1 MERRHFLRTGFLA
14 AAGGTAVATVSATVS
29 APAQERGGCG
39 LAIGTYGLQSMPL
52 DEAIRLI
59 AATGYNALEIT
70 ALPGTTG
77 APSVLK
83 SGDDRSR
90 IRDLI
95 GESGL
100 RLCGI
105 MAGIEPQR
113 DEAKHQE
120 QLADLYYLIQLG
132 HDLSPDKAPVIQTVL
147 GGKDWEGSR
156 ELFRD
161 RIANWVQV
169 AGDQRGLLSIKPHRS
184 HAMSVP
190 AEAAWLIEQLG
201 SPARLGMT
209 YDYSHYAFREPPLSI
224 AETVS
229 ASLPLTN
236 YVAVKDAVMADGVV
250 RFALAGESGSWD
262 HADIISALHD
272 GGYRGDLCCEV
283 SSQIWKSDPGYDPVK
298 ATKLC
303 YDNMVAAFDRAGVAR
318 R

>member
-1 MERRHFLRTGFLA
+1 MERRHFLKTSLLA
-14 AAGGTAVATVSATVS
+14 AAAPAVATGAD
-29 APAQERGGCG
+29 RGGCG
-39 LAIGTYGLQSMPL
+39 LAIGTYGMPSMPL

-59 AATGYNALEIT
+59 ASTGYNALEIT
-70 ALPGTTG
+70 ALPGTSG
-77 APSVLK
+77 DPAILK
-83 SGDDRSR
+83 SPDDRAR

-100 RLCGI
+100 RLSGI

-132 HDLSPDKAPVIQTVL
+132 HDLSPEKAPVVQTVL
-147 GGKDWEGSR
+147 GGKNWDESR
-156 ELFRD
+156 DLFRD

-169 AGDQRGLLSIKPHRS
+169 AADQRGQISIKPHRS

-190 AEAAWLIEQLG
+190 SEANWLIGQLG

-209 YDYSHYAFREPPLSI
+209 YDYSHYAFREPELSI
-224 AETVS
+224 EETVA
-229 ASLPLTN
+229 ASLPHTN
-236 YVAVKDAVMADGVV
+236 YVAVKDAVMTDGAVH
-250 RFALAGESGSWD
+250 FALAGEGDDWD

-272 GGYRGDLCCEV
+272 RGYRGDFCCEV
-283 SSQIWKSDPGYDPVK
+283 SSQIWRNAPGYDPVK
-298 ATKLC
+298 AAKIC
-303 YDNMVAAFDRAGVAR
+303 FDNMVAAFDRAGVAR

>member
-1 MERRHFLRTGFLA
+1 MERRHFLKTSLLA
-14 AAGGTAVATVSATVS
+14 AAAPAVATA
-29 APAQERGGCG
+29 AERGGCG
-39 LAIGTYGLQSMPL
+39 LAIGTYGMPSMPL

-59 AATGYNALEIT
+59 ASTGYNALEIT
-70 ALPGTTG
+70 ALPGTSG
-77 APSVLK
+77 DPAILK
-83 SGDDRSR
+83 SADDRAR

-100 RLCGI
+100 RLSGI

-132 HDLSPDKAPVIQTVL
+132 HDLSPEKAPVVQTVL
-147 GGKDWEGSR
+147 GGKNWDESR
-156 ELFRD
+156 DLFRD

-169 AGDQRGLLSIKPHRS
+169 AADQRGQISIKPHRS

-190 AEAAWLIEQLG
+190 SEANWLIGQLG

-209 YDYSHYAFREPPLSI
+209 YDYSHYAFREPSLSI
-224 AETVS
+224 EETVA
-229 ASLPLTN
+229 ASLPHTN
-236 YVAVKDAVMADGVV
+236 YVAVKDAVMTDGAV
-250 RFALAGESGSWD
+250 RFALAGEGDEWD

-272 GGYRGDLCCEV
+272 RGYRGDFCCEV
-283 SSQIWKSDPGYDPVK
+283 SSQIWKNAPGYDPVK
-298 ATKLC
+298 AAKIC

>member
-1 MERRHFLRTGFLA
+1 MERRHFLKASLLA
-14 AAGGTAVATVSATVS
+14 AAAPAVATAT
-29 APAQERGGCG
+29 ERGGCG
-39 LAIGTYGLQSMPL
+39 LAIGTYGMPSMPL

-59 AATGYNALEIT
+59 ASTGYNALEIT
-70 ALPGTTG
+70 ALPGTSG
-77 APSVLK
+77 DPAILK
-83 SGDDRSR
+83 SPDYRAR

-100 RLCGI
+100 RLSGI

-132 HDLSPDKAPVIQTVL
+132 HDLSPEKAPVVQTVL
-147 GGKDWEGSR
+147 GGKNWDESR
-156 ELFRD
+156 DLFRD

-169 AGDQRGLLSIKPHRS
+169 AADQRGQISIKPHRS

-190 AEAAWLIEQLG
+190 SEANWLIGQLG

-209 YDYSHYAFREPPLSI
+209 YDYSHYAFREPSLSI
-224 AETVS
+224 EETVA
-229 ASLPLTN
+229 ASLPHTN
-236 YVAVKDAVMADGVV
+236 YVAVKDAVMTDGAV
-250 RFALAGESGSWD
+250 RFALAGEGGEWD

-272 GGYRGDLCCEV
+272 RGYRGDFCCEV
-283 SSQIWKSDPGYDPVK
+283 SSQIWRNAPGYDPVK
-298 ATKLC
+298 AAKICL
-303 YDNMVAAFDRAGVAR
+303 DNMVAAFDRAGVAR

>member
-1 MERRHFLRTGFLA
+1 MERRHFLKTGCLA
-14 AAGGTAVATVSATVS
+14 AAGGTVSAS
-29 APAQERGGCG
+29 AQERGGCG
-39 LAIGTYGLQSMPL
+39 LAIGTYGLQSLPL

-59 AATGYNALEIT
+59 AATGYNALEII

-77 APSVLK
+77 APSILK
-83 SGDDRSR
+83 GGDDRSR
-90 IRDLI
+90 VRDLI

-113 DEAKHQE
+113 DEAKHRE

-190 AEAAWLIEQLG
+190 AEAAWVIEQLG

-209 YDYSHYAFREPPLSI
+209 YDYSHYAFREPPLLI

-229 ASLPLTN
+229 ASLPITN
-236 YVAVKDAVMADGVV
+236 YVAVKDAVMTDGAV
-250 RFALAGESGSWD
+250 RFALAGESASWD
-262 HADIISALHD
+262 HADIISAFHD
-272 GGYRGDLCCEV
+272 GGFRGDFCCEV
-283 SSQIWKSDPGYDPVK
+283 SSQIWKSDPGYDPIK
-298 ATKLC
+298 ATKTC
-303 YDNMVAAFDRAGVAR
+303 YENMVAAFDRAGVAR

>member
-1 MERRHFLRTGFLA
+1 MERRHFLKTGLLA
-14 AAGGTAVATVSATVS
+14 AAGGAVAAT
-29 APAQERGGCG
+29 AAERGGCG
-39 LAIGTYGLQSMPL
+39 LAIGTYGLQSMAL

-77 APSVLK
+77 APAVLK
-83 SGDDRSR
+83 SADDRAR

-100 RLCGI
+100 RLGGI

-132 HDLSPDKAPVIQTVL
+132 HDLSPEKAPVIQTVL
-147 GGKDWEGSR
+147 GGKIWDESR

-169 AGDQRGLLSIKPHRS
+169 AGDQRGFLSIKPHRS

-190 AEAAWLIEQLG
+190 AEANWLIEQLG
-201 SPARLGMT
+201 SPDRLGMT
-209 YDYSHYAFREPPLSI
+209 YDYSHYAFHEPLLTI
-224 AETVS
+224 EETVA
-229 ASLPLTN
+229 ASLPHTN
-236 YVAVKDAVMADGVV
+236 YVAVKDAVLSDGAV
-250 RFALAGESGSWD
+250 RFALAGASKSWD
-262 HADIISALHD
+262 HADVISALYD
-272 GGYRGDLCCEV
+272 GGYRGEFCCEV
-283 SSQIWKSDPGYDPVK
+283 SSQIWKSDPEYDPVK

-303 YDNMVAAFDRAGVAR
+303 FENMVAAFDRAGVAR